1 MHSFD
6 ALVLLTS
13 TNLETL
19 NLSKYIYNIQTFS
32 LAMTIVNRVSDP
44 MGPRTQGGPRTR
56 IILPIKYIVWLKY
69 SRILYF
75 I

>member
-1 MHSFD
+1 M
-6 ALVLLTS
+6 
-13 TNLETL
+13 
-19 NLSKYIYNIQTFS
+19 QTFS